1 MQMFNLTW
9 ISRFDWPIYSN
20 IYFFTVVAIDEF
32 LVNPSFK
39 KNLISRYISLRILY
53 IYIYWEYEARI
64 YWRLKNLASSRDSS
78 LKDQPRVNPHLVLL
92 PRRFLKVPRP
102 CTRRLHNL
110 LLWLLYCWRIPVF
123 TRSTLWKINVRFA
136 GVI

>member
-1 MQMFNLTW
+1 M
-9 ISRFDWPIYSN
+9 
-20 IYFFTVVAIDEF
+20 DEF

-39 KNLISRYISLRILY
+39 KNLISRYISFRILY
-53 IYIYWEYEARI
+53 IYIYREYDARI

-102 CTRRLHNL
+102 CTRRLHSL
-110 LLWLLYCWRIPVF
+110 LLWLLLFEDSGFHSFNPLKNQCAFRWRYLNF
-123 TRSTLWKINVRFA
+123 Y
-136 GVI
+136 

>member
-1 MQMFNLTW
+1 M
-9 ISRFDWPIYSN
+9 
-20 IYFFTVVAIDEF
+20 DEF

-39 KNLISRYISLRILY
+39 KNLISRYISFRILY
-53 IYIYWEYEARI
+53 IYREYDARI

-102 CTRRLHNL
+102 CTRCLHSL
-110 LLWLLYCWRIPVF
+110 LLWLLLFEDSGFHSFNPLKNQCAFRWRYLNF
-123 TRSTLWKINVRFA
+123 Y
-136 GVI
+136 